1 MSMLTLNSCG
11 EIPYNNTMFNF
22 YMDQELVDTELIL
35 ANGKIKTHSLILA
48 TQSKRL
54 YDMLISQNGQKKTVM
69 LTQYSKETMRIILEY
84 MYRGVVTYPTQND
97 EDVKEVIDFLG
108 VSFKTDSKDK
118 CKVEKTEETD
128 DSIIEVKKQETLI
141 EISDNETETN
151 DNTIKNISKSQN
163 VSINQEKKNENTSL
177 GPLDESYDFLTNS
190 SDTKIEGTQKSNES
204 EKSPDFMKTK
214 ERKRKNVVKNP
225 FSDYVTVK
233 KSEESVNNSQSQL
246 SNHHNDQ
253 ITSKSQ
259 SETEVSNNKRHKC
272 EKEQLNGQSVSENR
286 ENKDKSAE
294 KPTST
299 VPNKQGK
306 VKSDTNIWIN
316 KKKNPN
322 NISKKYCLMCQKNKI
337 NIKCHIRIFHKKLTR
352 LPNHICDKCSKSF
365 FFEEFLNCH
374 KEICK

>member
-54 YDMLISQNGQKKTVM
+54 YDMLISQNGEKKTVM

-84 MYRGVVTYPTQND
+84 MYRGIVTYPTQND

-128 DSIIEVKKQETLI
+128 DSIIE
-141 EISDNETETN
+141 
-151 DNTIKNISKSQN
+151 
-163 VSINQEKKNENTSL
+163 
-177 GPLDESYDFLTNS
+177 
-190 SDTKIEGTQKSNES
+190 
-204 EKSPDFMKTK
+204 EKSPVFKNTK

-272 EKEQLNGQSVSENR
+272 EKERLNGQSVSANR